1 MAFQIIEKNGK
12 QYRKNINPNGKCKY
26 HVELRCVCCNPDCDY
41 NCSID
46 DETEEEMENIL
57 DNIIQKVGDVDVS
70 CIYKME
76 MRNSNT

>member
-41 NCSID
+41 NCNID
-46 DETEEEMENIL
+46 DEVEEEMENIWN
-57 DNIIQKVGDVDVS
+57 NIIQKAGDA
-70 CIYKME
+70 K
-76 MRNSNT
+76 